1 MTRATNSLLE
11 DHNIILRMLKI
22 LNRSINFLEKGAD
35 VSFEIF
41 NKAIDF
47 INFYAD
53 KYHHGKEENILFK
66 LMKERGYS
74 MDNGIIKLLAKEHNL
89 ARNYIF
95 KFEEAVNR
103 FSQGDETSRSDI
115 IENARKFSLL
125 LSHHIHK
132 ENEIFY
138 QMVDQILSFDDQNFL
153 LQAFE
158 KMRTD
163 LGSDVHYKYNEMVE
177 EMEREI
183 LYSQQN
189 IVTEKSR
196 EVTLND
202 VTFEMHS

>member
-1 MTRATNSLLE
+1 MTRATDSLIE

-22 LNRSINFLEKGAD
+22 LNRSINILENGKN
-35 VSFEIF
+35 VPIEIF
-41 NKAIDF
+41 DKSIDF

-53 KYHHGKEENILFK
+53 KYHHSKEENIVFK

-74 MDNGIIKLLAKEHNL
+74 MDNGIIKLLTKEHNL

-95 KFEEAVNR
+95 KFEEAVTR
-103 FSQGDETSRSDI
+103 FNQGDETSRSDI

-138 QMVDQILSFDDQNFL
+138 QMVDQILSLDDQNFL

-158 KMRTD
+158 KMRTE
-163 LGSDVHYKYNEMVE
+163 LGSDVHYKYNEMVD
-177 EMEREI
+177 EMEKEF

-189 IVTEKSR
+189 IVTEKPK
-196 EVTLND
+196 EVTLNE
-202 VTFEMHS
+202 VIFEVPR